1 MFSSLFLFQD
11 ILLQITK
18 NQKKSAVHAV
28 HVKTIK
34 KTKIVEKVEKKII
47 SNEILVMHLFENTS
61 TRKKSLGGGS
71 VALLQKDASSGQECR
86 LPVLEL
92 IADSALP
99 PPSLGDKPA
108 ILSPETTEIGVQGL
122 GTSKGR
128 SGPIPPPDL
137 TNHTRSDS

>member
-18 NQKKSAVHAV
+18 NENKSAVHAV

-34 KTKIVEKVEKKII
+34 KTKIVKKVEKKIM
-47 SNEILVMHLFENTS
+47 SNESLQCTYSKILQHGK
-61 TRKKSLGGGS
+61 RCCGRS
-71 VALLQKDASSGQECR
+71 VALLQKDASRGQECR

-92 IADSALP
+92 IADPVLP

-128 SGPIPPPDL
+128 SCPIPPPDL
-137 TNHTRSDS
+137 TNHTLSDS